1 MRSKLLAMIFGFVV
15 TAGLTWMCPSSA
27 AQAQEQEPSGVQVL
41 QNPSAYKGT
50 PAQRCAA
57 LQRNRGPFALRPGAF
72 AGPHGEFT
80 NVIGPMSICTPSY
93 EKPPDGVKPLPI
105 DLFKSKNFYL
115 DKKYWM
121 DPRYYRCNTP
131 RQLTDIWTSRRF
143 FASEG
148 KPPESAAW
156 GDCKWDEPRDSL
168 VSHLPYKTAKEQYDA
183 LLAAAKAH
191 GGPTIYTKATIP
203 NWDGWY
209 TRDMKTD
216 TQAEWIWGTVTQVPT
231 ILSLLT
237 PEYRERMV
245 QGIYHEAVSNA
256 PQWEASF
263 CWPEGFLRWWAQASR
278 GGDFELTMTPWN
290 VQFLSGI
297 ADNFLRQVWIG
308 RQPVQ
313 KVPQWYGE
321 TVGFWDGTTL
331 VTWTSNVQAWN
342 LSHCMF
348 ENSGKLETVEIWKPV
363 YDANGKFVGLD
374 QDTTFYDPLAFVQ
387 PLRATYRYRRTDL
400 LTSPTKRY
408 TYIEC
413 LSNIKDRNGR
423 ATQLTAADPDYVDY
437 YGRPWAEDWEKYFEK
452 GWKDT
457 PYDNSV
463 PQNVLDMFN
472 GSNSGK
478 SSTQTSG
485 TGANHSK

>member
-1 MRSKLLAMIFGFVV
+1 MRRTLFVTVFALLVIIGVSCS
-15 TAGLTWMCPSSA
+15 CPIA
-27 AQAQEQEPSGVQVL
+27 HAQEPGSNTAGVQVL
-41 QNPSAYKGT
+41 QNPQAYEGT
-50 PAQRCAA
+50 PEQRCDA
-57 LQRNRGPFALRPGAF
+57 LKHGGGPFALRPGAF
-72 AGPHGEFT
+72 AGPYGDFT
-80 NVIGPMSICTPSY
+80 NVIGPMSICTPTH
-93 EKPPDGVKPLPI
+93 KNPPAGVKPLPV
-105 DLFKSKNFYL
+105 DLFTSKNFYL

-131 RQLTDIWTSRRF
+131 RQLTDIWTARRF
-143 FASEG
+143 FGKTPEG
-148 KPPESAAW
+148 AAW
-156 GDCKWDEPRDSL
+156 GDCNWDESRDKL

-183 LLAAAKAH
+183 LLAAAKAK
-191 GGPTIYTKATIP
+191 GGPTTYTKATLP
-203 NWDGWY
+203 DWDGWY
-209 TRDMKTD
+209 TRDMKSD
-216 TQAEWIWGTVTQVPT
+216 PQAEWIWGTVTQAPT

-237 PEYRERMV
+237 PEYRQRMV

-278 GGDFELTMTPWN
+278 GGDFELTATPWN

-321 TVGFWDGTTL
+321 TVGFWDGKTL

-348 ENSGKLETVEIWKPV
+348 ENSGKLETVEVWKPI
-363 YDANGKFVGLD
+363 YDSSGKFVGLD
-374 QDTTFYDPLAFVQ
+374 QDTVFYDPEAFVQ
-387 PLRATYRYRRTDL
+387 PLHATYHYRRTAGL
-400 LTSPTKRY
+400 NSPTMRF

-413 LSNIKDRNGR
+413 LSNIKDINGR

-437 YGRPWAEDWEKYFEK
+437 
-452 GWKDT
+452 
-457 PYDNSV
+457 
-463 PQNVLDMFN
+463 
-472 GSNSGK
+472 
-478 SSTQTSG
+478 
-485 TGANHSK
+485 

>member
-1 MRSKLLAMIFGFVV
+1 MSSRLSAVLFSLVVITGLAC
-15 TAGLTWMCPSSA
+15 TCPGSA
-27 AQAQEQEPSGVQVL
+27 AQDQQTEPSGVQVL
-41 QNPSAYKGT
+41 QNPQVYEGT
-50 PAQRCAA
+50 PQQRCAA
-57 LQRNRGPFALRPGAF
+57 QQRGRGAF
-72 AGPHGEFT
+72 AGARNFFSGPHGPYT

-93 EKPPDGVKPLPI
+93 KNPPDGMKPLPI
-105 DLFKSKNFYL
+105 DLFTSKNFYL

-143 FASEG
+143 FG
-148 KPPESAAW
+148 KTVETAAW
-156 GDCKWDEPRDSL
+156 GDCKWDESRDSL

-183 LLAAAKAH
+183 LLAAAQGH
-191 GGPTIYTKATIP
+191 GGPTIYTKATTP
-203 NWDGWY
+203 DWDGWY
-209 TRDMKTD
+209 TRDMRTD

-231 ILSLLT
+231 VLSLLT
-237 PEYRERMV
+237 PEYRARMV
-245 QGIYHEAVSNA
+245 QGIYHESVSNA

-263 CWPEGFLRWWAQASR
+263 CWPEGFMRWWSQASQA
-278 GGDFELTMTPWN
+278 GNFELTITPWS

-331 VTWTSNVQAWN
+331 VTWTSDVQAWN

-348 ENSGKLETVEIWKPV
+348 ENSGKLETVEVWKPI
-363 YDANGKFVGLD
+363 YDPNGKFVGLS
-374 QDTTFYDPLAFVQ
+374 QDTTFYDPDAFVQ
-387 PLRATYRYRRTDL
+387 PLRATYQYRRVDL
-400 LTSPTKRY
+400 LNSPTHRY

-413 LSNIKDRNGR
+413 LSNIKDINGR

-457 PYDNSV
+457 PDENAV
-463 PQNVLDMFN
+463 PDNVLDLFN
-472 GSNSGK
+472 GDKGNTK
-478 SSTQTSG
+478 
-485 TGANHSK
+485 K